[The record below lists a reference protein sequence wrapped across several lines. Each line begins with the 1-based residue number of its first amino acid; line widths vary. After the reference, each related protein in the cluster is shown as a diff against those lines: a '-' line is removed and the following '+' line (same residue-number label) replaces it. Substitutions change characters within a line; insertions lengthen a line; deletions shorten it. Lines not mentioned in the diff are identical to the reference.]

1 MVSSRFVRPP
11 LKAVLVVVVVGA
23 LVGACGSS
31 TAPTPAGAASP
42 SPAESV
48 DAPVPT
54 AIPDPGLTQPAAGGG
69 PVVTAAN
76 IAFEPTDLAAP
87 AGEPFK
93 LTLVNKDAGV
103 PHTIAITGPDG
114 SELFVG
120 EIFTGPGAR
129 TFDVPAL
136 AAGSYAF
143 LCKVHPNMTGTLHVG
158 G

>member
-1 MVSSRFVRPP
+1 MIVV
-11 LKAVLVVVVVGA
+11 AVLGT
-23 LVGACGSS
+23 LVAACGSS
-31 TAPTPAGAASP
+31 TAPTPAGVASP

-54 AIPDPGLTQPAAGGG
+54 AIPDPGLTQPAVGDG
-69 PVVTAAN
+69 PVVVAAN

-87 AGEPFK
+87 AGTPFK
-93 LTLVNKDAGV
+93 LTLLNKDAGI

-129 TFDVPAL
+129 TYDIPAL
-136 AAGSYAF
+136 AAGSYPF
-143 LCKVHPNMTGTLHVG
+143 FCKVHPNMTGTLHVG